1 MAEIITKRKRGRP
14 AKAQR
19 LQHQGES
26 LMLDQYEDTLSIM
39 PQLFANLKAV
49 AMNPEHRHVLAAIR
63 ELMSRAD
70 KTLELLQAEEKAED
84 AASEQASAPS
94 QKDSL
99 ASMVSFEW
107 QDDKESQQASKLN

>member
-14 AKAQR
+14 AKAQK

-26 LMLDQYEDTLSIM
+26 LMLDQYEATLAIM
-39 PQLFANLKAV
+39 PKLFENLKAISCDIT
-49 AMNPEHRHVLAAIR
+49 HRQCLSAIKD
-63 ELMSRAD
+63 LMARAD

-84 AASEQASAPS
+84 AASEASSAPS

-107 QDDKESQQASKLN
+107 QEDKESQVSSKLN

>member
-26 LMLDQYEDTLSIM
+26 LMLDQYEATLAIM
-39 PQLFANLKAV
+39 PTLFQNLIAI
-49 AMNPEHRHVLAAIR
+49 ASQPEHRQVLTAIK
-63 ELMSRAD
+63 ELMNRAD

-84 AASEQASAPS
+84 AASEASSAPS

-99 ASMVSFEW
+99 ANMVSFEW